1 MSHPHSTRLSL
12 ARRIRAD
19 PASTALLL
27 AGPAALELWPGARR
41 VGEVAG
47 RMLLEVSTWPA
58 ARHLTAAVAAR
69 LPRRTADGFV
79 TRFSWTGLGLPVA
92 EGVLTLTYVPGG
104 TGGTGAPS
112 AHAEL
117 VLEVAGLAASRLD
130 LAGLTT
136 MAEGFLANLAAAA
149 EARRRTA

>member
-1 MSHPHSTRLSL
+1 MSHPHTTRLSI
-12 ARRIRAD
+12 ARHIRAD

-27 AGPAALELWPGARR
+27 AGPTALELWPGARR

-47 RMLLEVSTWPA
+47 RMLLEVSTGPG
-58 ARHLTAAVAAR
+58 ARHLTAAVTAR
-69 LPRRTADGFV
+69 LPRRTANGFV
-79 TRFSWTGLGLPVA
+79 TRFAWTGLGLPVTG
-92 EGVLTLTYVPGG
+92 GVLTLTYAP
-104 TGGTGAPS
+104 GGTGAPS

-117 VLEVAGLAASRLD
+117 VLEVAGLGASRLD

-136 MAEGFLANLAAAA
+136 MAEGFLANLATAA

>member
-1 MSHPHSTRLSL
+1 MSHPHRTRLSI

-27 AGPAALELWPGARR
+27 AGPTALELWPGARR

-47 RMLLEVSTWPA
+47 QMLVEVATWPG
-58 ARHLTAAVAAR
+58 ARHLTAAVTAG
-69 LPRRTADGFV
+69 LPRRTTTGFV
-79 TRFSWTGLGLPVA
+79 TRFSWTGLGLPVT
-92 EGVLTLTYVPGG
+92 EGVLTLTYAP
-104 TGGTGAPS
+104 GGTGAPS
-112 AHAEL
+112 AQAEL